1 MIGIGGR
8 VMLDWLFLDMDNYFA
23 SVEQQA
29 RPELRGKPVGVLP
42 VMSEGSCCIA
52 ASAHAKR
59 RGVKTGTRVYDARRI
74 CPEIQFVAARPDYYV
89 QVHKQILKAVD
100 TVVPID
106 KVWSIDEMAVKL
118 LGKEREPCEAMR
130 IGQRIKTAVCDAVG
144 ECLSCSVGL
153 APTRLLAKVAC
164 ELGKPDGLESLP
176 LESLPGKI
184 DTLQLTDLPGI
195 NVGIRSRL
203 HRKGVCTIRELWNLS
218 AQQAQEAWG
227 SIEGR
232 RYWMALHGQEP
243 TLPPEVRRMFTHANV
258 LAPDLRTEH
267 GAHSVMTRLL
277 HKAAARLRCHDYVAH
292 TLWASLKYDDDTK
305 WGDAIDLPACQDTVT
320 IIEHFERIW
329 KRKPCPGGTGVP
341 PVGSLQRTRM
351 TGETP
356 IPPKPKPTKVSIG
369 VGGLEPY
376 HCATGRLFDNVD
388 HRRGLG
394 QIIDTINEKF
404 GNHSVYLGGMHDI
417 SDHDMQDKIAFGRVP
432 DEMAKM

>member
-1 MIGIGGR
+1 
-8 VMLDWLFLDMDNYFA
+8 MLDWLFLDMDNYFA

-52 ASAHAKR
+52 ASYHAKR

-89 QVHKQILKAVD
+89 QIHKQILTAVE

-118 LGKEREPCEAMR
+118 LGKERQPSEAID
-130 IGQRIKTAVCDAVG
+130 IGRRIKAAVAQGVG
-144 ECLSCSVGL
+144 DYLTCSVGL

-164 ELGKPDGLESLP
+164 ELGKPDGLCALP
-176 LESLPGKI
+176 LESLPNKI
-184 DTLQLTDLPGI
+184 EKLELTDLPGI
-195 NVGIRSRL
+195 NVGIRTRL
-203 HRKGVCTIRELWNLS
+203 HRKGVCTIRELWAMS

-232 RYWMALHGQEP
+232 RYWMALHGQDP
-243 TLPPEVRRMFTHANV
+243 QLPPEVRRMFTHANV
-258 LAPDLRTEH
+258 LAPELRNEP

-277 HKAAARLRCHDYVAH
+277 HKAAARLRCHGYVAH

-305 WGDAIDLPACQDTVT
+305 WGDAIPLPACQDTVT
-320 IIEHFERIW
+320 IIEHFERLW
-329 KRKPCPGGTGVP
+329 KRKRTHGS
-341 PVGSLQRTRM
+341 PV
-351 TGETP
+351 
-356 IPPKPKPTKVSIG
+356 KVSIG
-369 VGGLEPY
+369 VGQLEPY
-376 HCATGRLFDNVD
+376 DCATGRLFDNVD

-394 QIIDTINEKF
+394 QIIDTINQKF

-417 SDHDMQDKIAFGRVP
+417 ADVDMQDKIAFGRVP

>member
-1 MIGIGGR
+1 
-8 VMLDWLFLDMDNYFA
+8 MLHWLFLDMDNYFA

-59 RGVKTGTRVYDARRI
+59 RGVKTGTRVYDAKRF
-74 CPEIQFVAARPDYYV
+74 CPDIQFVEARPAYYV
-89 QVHKQILKAVD
+89 EVHKQILKAID
-100 TVVPID
+100 TVVPVD

-118 LGKEREPCEAMR
+118 LGNEREDANAR
-130 IGQRIKTAVCDAVG
+130 DIGKRVKQAVADEVG
-144 ECLSCSVGL
+144 EVLTCSVGL

-164 ELGKPDGLESLP
+164 ELGKPDGLCALP

-184 DTLQLTDLPGI
+184 ETLELTDLPGI
-195 NVGIRSRL
+195 NVGIRARL
-203 HRKGVCTIRELWNLS
+203 HRKGVCTIRELWDMS

-243 TLPPEVRRMFTHANV
+243 VLPAEVRRMFTHANV
-258 LAPDLRTEH
+258 LAPELRTEH

-277 HKAAARLRCHDYVAH
+277 HKAAARLRCHSYVAH
-292 TLWASLKYDDDTK
+292 TLWATLSYEDDRK
-305 WGDAIDLPACQDTVT
+305 WADEIPLPACQDTVT
-320 IIEHFERIW
+320 VIEHFERLW
-329 KRKPCPGGTGVP
+329 KRKRTTGK
-341 PVGSLQRTRM
+341 PV
-351 TGETP
+351 
-356 IPPKPKPTKVSIG
+356 KVSIG

-376 HCATGRLFDNVD
+376 HCATGRLFDGVD

-394 QIIDTINEKF
+394 EIIDKVNAKF

-417 SDHDMQDKIAFGRVP
+417 ADKEMQDKIAFGRVP
-432 DEMAKM
+432 DEAAKM

>member
-1 MIGIGGR
+1 
-8 VMLDWLFLDMDNYFA
+8 MLDWLFLDMDNYFA

-29 RPELRGKPVGVLP
+29 RPELRGKPVGILP

-52 ASAHAKR
+52 ASYHAKR

-74 CPEIQFVAARPDYYV
+74 CPEIKFVAARPDYYV
-89 QVHKQILKAVD
+89 KVHKQILQAVE

-118 LGKEREPCEAMR
+118 LGKERTPEVAMD
-130 IGQRIKTAVCDAVG
+130 IGQRIKAAVCDAVG
-144 ECLSCSVGL
+144 QCLSCSIGL

-164 ELGKPDGLESLP
+164 ELEKPDGLCALP
-176 LESLPGKI
+176 LESLPAKI
-184 DTLQLTDLPGI
+184 EKLQLTDLPGI

-203 HRKGVCTIRELWNLS
+203 HRKGVRTIRDLWEMS

-243 TLPPEVRRMFTHANV
+243 ALLPEHRRMFTHANV
-258 LAPDLRTEH
+258 LAPELRNEH

-277 HKAAARLRCHDYVAH
+277 HKAAARLRCHGYVAH
-292 TLWASLKYDDDTK
+292 TLWASLRYDDDQR
-305 WGDAIDLPACQDTVT
+305 WGDQIPLPACQDTVT
-320 IIEHFERIW
+320 IIEHFQRLW
-329 KRKPCPGGTGVP
+329 KRKRTQGN
-341 PVGSLQRTRM
+341 PV
-351 TGETP
+351 
-356 IPPKPKPTKVSIG
+356 KVSIG
-369 VGGLEPY
+369 VGQLEPY
-376 HCATGRLFDNVD
+376 ECATGRLFDNVD

-394 QIIDTINEKF
+394 NVIDNINQKF

-417 SDHDMQDKIAFGRVP
+417 ADKEMQDKIAFGRVP

>member
-1 MIGIGGR
+1 
-8 VMLDWLFLDMDNYFA
+8 MLDWLFLDMDNYFA

-29 RPELRGKPVGVLP
+29 RPELRGKPVGILP

-52 ASAHAKR
+52 ASYHAKR
-59 RGVKTGTRVYDARRI
+59 KGVKTGTRVYDARRL
-74 CPEIQFVAARPDYYV
+74 CPEIEFVAARPDHYV
-89 QVHKQILKAVD
+89 EVHKQILAAVD
-100 TVVPID
+100 TVVPIA

-118 LGKEREPCEAMR
+118 LGKEREPSVAMD
-130 IGQRIKTAVCDAVG
+130 IGQRIKAAIHNRVG
-144 ECLSCSVGL
+144 ECLTCSVGL

-164 ELGKPDGLESLP
+164 ELGKPNGLELLPLTSLP
-176 LESLPGKI
+176 TKIEKLE
-184 DTLQLTDLPGI
+184 LTDLPGI

-243 TLPPEVRRMFTHANV
+243 ALLPEHRRMFTHANV
-258 LAPDLRTEH
+258 LAPELRTEK

-277 HKAAARLRCHDYVAH
+277 HKAAARLRCHGYVAH
-292 TLWASLKYDDDTK
+292 TLWARLSYDDDQR

-320 IIEHFERIW
+320 IVEHFERLW
-329 KRKPCPGGTGVP
+329 KRKTAYGK
-341 PVGSLQRTRM
+341 
-351 TGETP
+351 P
-356 IPPKPKPTKVSIG
+356 IKVSIG
-369 VGGLEPY
+369 VGRLEPY
-376 HCATGRLFDNVD
+376 QCATGRLFDNVD

-394 QIIDTINEKF
+394 QIIDTINQKF

-417 SDHDMQDKIAFGRVP
+417 ANVEMQDKIAFGRVP